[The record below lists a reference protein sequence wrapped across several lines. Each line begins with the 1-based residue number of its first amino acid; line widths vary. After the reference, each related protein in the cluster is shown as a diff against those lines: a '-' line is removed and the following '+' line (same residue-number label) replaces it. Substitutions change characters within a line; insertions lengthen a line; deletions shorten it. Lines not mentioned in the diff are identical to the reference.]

1 VNPVERGRGEG
12 VRAERGQ
19 PPART
24 QSLSLVSRNDRAA
37 LSDSEGEAAP
47 DIRPS
52 APLVAAGVTTELR
65 DHGTLTVA
73 PAFEPGRAAKSG
85 IKVVGVFAVTVAP
98 RPGQIHPPREKRR
111 WRRGT
116 KRRSTMAEGGQVA
129 RDGVPS
135 LRHARLCASPSV
147 RVRLPAAR
155 CRASLLRL
163 SPMPAPRRPSLRSE
177 VRGAKSAPE
186 QATSLG
192 TTASGQ
198 HLRADAPHL
207 PEAESLPAP
216 KSARRRHIDPTTC
229 ERDYTA
235 DEIEFMKA
243 MDDYKRRSGRN
254 FPTWSEVLEVVRSLG
269 YHRD

>member
-1 VNPVERGRGEG
+1 MNPVERGRGEG

-116 KRRSTMAEGGQVA
+116 KRRSTMAEGGQLA

-135 LRHARLCASPSV
+135 LRHARLCGLRLFASV
-147 RVRLPAAR
+147 CLPPVAAR
-155 CRASLLRL
+155 HSSGCLPCPLRAVPRSVLKFAVPSRPRNRPPRWAPLRL
-163 SPMPAPRRPSLRSE
+163 DSTCGPMPRTCPRPSRCRPRNR
-177 VRGAKSAPE
+177 RGADTSTPRPASATTPPMKSN
-186 QATSLG
+186 S
-192 TTASGQ
+192 
-198 HLRADAPHL
+198 
-207 PEAESLPAP
+207 
-216 KSARRRHIDPTTC
+216 
-229 ERDYTA
+229 
-235 DEIEFMKA
+235 
-243 MDDYKRRSGRN
+243 
-254 FPTWSEVLEVVRSLG
+254 
-269 YHRD
+269 